1 MWARGF
7 VSMLAAV
14 NISAVLGHAT
24 NVRSV
29 TWQPGHQSND
39 AASSAPGLTA
49 SSTLMVDV
57 PSAPLGE
64 NGTRTVASAG
74 RHRRQGTDAFY
85 CNTTATGPCCG
96 LGTSTRGCDQCGS
109 HVCCDCPVSTLSNCG
124 GYRVCPAGCQL
135 APPSHAP
142 TAAPTVVPTITPTTN
157 GQRSSNYFRC
167 CGSQNSPSA
176 SCSGDGECIP

>member
-1 MWARGF
+1 
-7 VSMLAAV
+7 MLAAV
-14 NISAVLGHAT
+14 DISAVLGHAT

-29 TWQPGHQSND
+29 TWQPGHKSND

-49 SSTLMVDV
+49 SSTLMVDRHV

-96 LGTSTRGCDQCGS
+96 LGTSTRGHDQCGS
-109 HVCCDCPVSTLSNCG
+109 HICCDCPVSTLSNCG
-124 GYRVCPAGCQL
+124 GYRVCPAGCQ

-167 CGSQNSPSA
+167 CGSQNCHWSKQ
-176 SCSGDGECIP
+176 CFMLRRW